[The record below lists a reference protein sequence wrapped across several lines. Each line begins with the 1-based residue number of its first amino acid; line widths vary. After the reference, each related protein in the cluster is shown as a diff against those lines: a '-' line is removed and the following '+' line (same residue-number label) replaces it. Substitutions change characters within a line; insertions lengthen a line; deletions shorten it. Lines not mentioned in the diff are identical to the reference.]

1 MPDEP
6 TSTGTIVVS
15 GTGRV
20 AVQPDVA
27 DLRLGV
33 TVAKPTVEAARGE
46 AAATMD
52 AILRAVDGAGV
63 ARADVRTAMLS
74 VQPRY
79 DYRDGRAAVLTG
91 YEIANVVEV
100 SVRDLSALGDVID
113 ATLTAGAT
121 SMDALSFRLADPRP
135 AEREARRQAMAE
147 ARSRA
152 DVLAEAAGVTVQG
165 VSDIVEGQPVRPPG
179 PVAKAE
185 RMALAADPGTP
196 VEAGTLEV
204 AVTVSVT
211 YRAG

>member
-185 RMALAADPGTP
+185 RMALAADAGTP

-204 AVTVSVT
+204 AVSVSVT

>member
-79 DYRDGRAAVLTG
+79 DYRDGRAPVLTG

-113 ATLTAGAT
+113 VTLTAGAT

-179 PVAKAE
+179 PVAKAQ
-185 RMALAADPGTP
+185 RMALAADAGTP

>member
-79 DYRDGRAAVLTG
+79 DYRDGRAPVLTG

-113 ATLTAGAT
+113 VTLTAGAT

-185 RMALAADPGTP
+185 RMALAADAGTP

>member
-152 DVLAEAAGVTVQG
+152 DFLAEAAGVTVQG

>member
-79 DYRDGRAAVLTG
+79 DYRDGRAPVLTG

-113 ATLTAGAT
+113 VTLTAGAT

-152 DVLAEAAGVTVQG
+152 DFLAEAAGVTVQG

-185 RMALAADPGTP
+185 RMALAADAGTP

>member
-79 DYRDGRAAVLTG
+79 DYRDGRAPVLTG

-152 DVLAEAAGVTVQG
+152 DFLAEAAGVTVQG

-185 RMALAADPGTP
+185 RMALAADAGTP

>member
-79 DYRDGRAAVLTG
+79 DYRDGRAPVLTG

-152 DVLAEAAGVTVQG
+152 DFLAEAAGVTVQG

-185 RMALAADPGTP
+185 RMALAADAGTP

-204 AVTVSVT
+204 AVTVNVT

>member
-79 DYRDGRAAVLTG
+79 DYRDGRAPVLTG

-152 DVLAEAAGVTVQG
+152 DFLAEAAGVTVQG
-165 VSDIVEGQPVRPPG
+165 VSDIEGQPVRPPG

-185 RMALAADPGTP
+185 RMALAADAGTP

>member
-179 PVAKAE
+179 PVAKAQ
-185 RMALAADPGTP
+185 RMALAADAGTP

>member
-6 TSTGTIVVS
+6 TATGTIVVT

-20 AVQPDVA
+20 AVEPDVA

-33 TVAKPTVEAARGE
+33 TLTKPSVEAARAD

-52 AILRAVDGAGV
+52 AILRGVDGAGV
-63 ARADVRTAMLS
+63 PRADVRTAMIS

-79 DYRDGRAAVLTG
+79 DYRDGRAPVLTG
-91 YEIANVVEV
+91 YEIANLVEI
-100 SVRDLSALGDVID
+100 SVRDLSRLGDVID
-113 ATLTAGAT
+113 ATLAAGAT
-121 SMDALSFRLADPRP
+121 SMDALTFRLADPVP
-135 AEREARRQAMAE
+135 GEREARRQAMAE

-152 DVLAEAAGVTVQG
+152 DVLAEAAGLTIVG
-165 VSDIVEGQPVRPPG
+165 VSDIIEGQPIRPPG

-185 RMALAADPGTP
+185 RLALAADIATP
-196 VEAGTLEV
+196 IEAGMLEV

-211 YRAG
+211 YRAR